1 MNLSVRDVAKL
12 LNVSERTIYRWIDR
26 GTLPVYRM
34 GDQFKFNRTEL
45 LEWATSRRLNVSAEI
60 VAEPES
66 AGSEPCRL
74 SDALKAGGI
83 FYRIGGDDKASVL
96 RSVVEVLRLPD
107 EVDREFLYEV
117 LLARESLGS
126 TGIGDGI
133 AIPHV
138 RNPVVLHV
146 AQPTVTLCFLEH
158 PIDFE
163 AIDAQ
168 PVHTL
173 FTLISPTVRSHL
185 RMLSQLSFS
194 LRKTSF
200 RRIIREQGAR
210 EAILAE
216 VVQIESDLALT
227 PPATTGGAGAT
238 K

>member
-45 LEWATSRRLNVSAEI
+45 LEWATSRRLNVSADI

-66 AGSEPCRL
+66 AGGEPCRL

-194 LRKTSF
+194 LRKPSF
-200 RRIIREQGAR
+200 RQVIREQGVR

-227 PPATTGGAGAT
+227 PPATAGGTGAT